1 MVLKSIKCF
10 ESHSTQQNIIFEQYL
25 LPVEYLLKMGRMDK
39 EQALFEQIT
48 LSDFKKW
55 STTAL
60 QTLSQF

>member
-1 MVLKSIKCF
+1 MNHIP
-10 ESHSTQQNIIFEQYL
+10 HSKTLFLNNIYFD
-25 LPVEYLLKMGRMDK
+25 YLLKMGRMDK